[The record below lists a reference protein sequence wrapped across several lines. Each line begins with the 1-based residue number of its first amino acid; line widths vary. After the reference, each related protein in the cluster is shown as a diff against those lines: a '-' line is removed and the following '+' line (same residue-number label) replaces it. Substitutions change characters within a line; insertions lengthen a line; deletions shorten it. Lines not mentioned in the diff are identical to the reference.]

1 MKYYAKVIS
10 LSDNIEEEVL
20 LSLGEKELCCFIDS
34 APYKL
39 VEGCVYLID
48 LNLSFVDDESMV
60 ESEDKKIS
68 IKRIDDGFSYEIV
81 GFVSGNKLITD
92 GVIFDDE
99 LLLDY
104 VYLDSNYVKVMPDR
118 IGVSFYRWLKIAESV
133 P

>member
-81 GFVSGNKLITD
+81 GFVSENKLITD

-104 VYLDSNYVKVMPDR
+104 VYLDSNYVKVTPDR
-118 IGVSFYRWLKIAESV
+118 IGVSFL
-133 P
+133 